1 MKLRRTPT
9 LCEVPRCGRLAILHL
24 SNGPDLA
31 LSCGAHLTRWE
42 RLWGQVFIRPI
53 ATRHLRGRSR

>member
-9 LCEVPRCGRLAILHL
+9 LCEAPRCGRLAGVRL

-31 LSCGAHLTRWE
+31 LSCASHVARWE
-42 RLWGQVFIRPI
+42 RLWGQVWVTGI
-53 ATRHLRGRSR
+53 ATGHRRGGRA